1 MSSLTCTKLT
11 LFTIAGVVIQ
21 MVGLSIFVF
30 GFFPVKP
37 ALSGVSGPESY
48 RSPTSPSNQN
58 QSEKDLSSNQRRSL
72 YQELSGIPPSFDRLI
87 LMVIDGLP
95 AEFVLGKDGKPPCKT
110 LMEAMPY
117 TQSLLSTGMAVGYHA
132 KAAPPTVTMPRLKAM
147 VSGAIGG
154 FLDVAFNFNTQALL
168 DDNLLDQFFKI
179 GWKMVML
186 GDETWLKLFPGLFLR
201 HDGVSSFFVKD
212 TVQVDQ
218 NVSRHLPN
226 ELIKHDWDLL
236 ILHYLGLDHVG
247 HIGGRNSLLMAPK
260 LKEMD
265 DVVKMIHTSSIL
277 NQANN
282 NGHTLLVVVS
292 DHGMTENGNHGGS
305 SYEET
310 DSLAL
315 FIGLK
320 SDVSDYLLS
329 KDHTVFQVDIAP
341 TLALLFG
348 VPIPKNNVGV
358 LISRTFW
365 HLTDD
370 QQLRALELNSWQLLR
385 LLEAQ
390 LPGLSCGSSPYD
402 GLIYEQGSRISKCNG
417 SLEKVFC
424 CLYMHAAFLHSSWM
438 SKEVSRSTYREEY
451 SAVVAA
457 YHEFLRTASEW
468 LSRRASDRPVNL
480 LAFGIAAMLLSTL
493 LLLGLIFFICKEV
506 YVGEKQNPS
515 DLKKTSWWHLDE
527 AFCVGVI
534 LILVLSMGSSSMVEE
549 EQYLWHFFSCTL
561 NFLFMRKAIQSV
573 QGGRAGKNFS
583 LLKEKNRTGFQIGSI
598 FMLLIS
604 GRVMRG
610 WHQGGVNWTNLP
622 DISKWLEQAGSDHV
636 KSIQLFSG
644 LLVIILSLASLFIV
658 GSNTKFVLVVGFSSL
673 MSGLL
678 VILHL
683 IKHQDSMFAPSSYSA
698 TLLVQTI
705 YALVGTVTL
714 GTSVALP
721 WFTTSWIYNASSNS
735 IFHIST
741 SNPNELRHKSLLLEL
756 RSALFVIG
764 WTYIVSW
771 CLLQL
776 VLQQPINSMPIL
788 LLLVQVLASMIYSF
802 YSGLHHKQ
810 WVEVAAIYYLGIAGH
825 FALGNSN
832 SLATIDVAGA
842 FIGISSHST
851 VLSGV
856 LMFMITYASPM
867 LVILSMVMYISVKDS
882 SHLSFSLNLESGQI
896 LLRMLGF
903 PCLVPLGLNS
913 ILLTA
918 YTFIL
923 LLMRNHLFVWSVFS
937 PKYLYV
943 CASTICVYTGVFV
956 VAATTIYTHLVL
968 LLQKR
973 MRISAHAANHKHF

>member
-1 MSSLTCTKLT
+1 MPSLTCTKLT
-11 LFTIAGVVIQ
+11 LFTIAGVIIQ
-21 MVGLSIFVF
+21 MVGLSLFVF

-37 ALSGVSGPESY
+37 ALSGVSGPESF
-48 RSPTSPSNQN
+48 RSPSYNSVQN
-58 QSEKDLSSNQRRSL
+58 QSESDLPSNQRRSL
-72 YQELSGIPPSFDRLI
+72 YQELSGIPPSFDQLI

-95 AEFVLGKDGKPPCKT
+95 AEFVLGKDGKPPHKT

-117 TQSLLSTGMAVGYHA
+117 TQSLLSNGMAIGYHA

-168 DDNLLDQFFKI
+168 DDNLIDQFFKI
-179 GWKMVML
+179 GWRMVML
-186 GDETWLKLFPGLFLR
+186 GDETWLKLFPGLFMR

-218 NVSRHLPN
+218 NVTRHLPE
-226 ELIKHDWDLL
+226 ELSRNDWDLL

-247 HIGGRNSLLMAPK
+247 HIGGRNSLLMDPK
-260 LKEMD
+260 LEEMD
-265 DVVKMIHTSSIL
+265 EVVKMIHTSTIL
-277 NQANN
+277 NQM
-282 NGHTLLVVVS
+282 NGHGNALLVVVS

-315 FIGLK
+315 FVGLK
-320 SDVSDYLLS
+320 NDVSGYSPS
-329 KDHTVFQVDIAP
+329 KHQTIFQVDIAP

-358 LISRTFW
+358 LISEIFEP
-365 HLTDD
+365 LSDD

-390 LPGLSCGSSPYD
+390 LPGLSCGNSPYD
-402 GLIYEQGSRISKCNG
+402 GFIFEQGSRTSKCSG
-417 SLEKVFC
+417 SSIEKEFC
-424 CLYMHAAFLHSSWM
+424 CLYANAAFLHNSWM
-438 SKEVSRSTYREEY
+438 SKEVSRSTHHEEY
-451 SAVVAA
+451 SAIVVA
-457 YHEFLRTASEW
+457 YYEFLRTASEW
-468 LSRRASDRPVNL
+468 LSRRTTERPVNL
-480 LAFGIAAMLLSTL
+480 LAFGITAMLVSTVL
-493 LLLGLIFFICKEV
+493 FLGLIFFICKEV
-506 YVGEKQNPS
+506 YDQEQQS
-515 DLKKTSWWHLDE
+515 LFDLKKTAYCHLDE
-527 AFCVGVI
+527 AFIVGVV
-534 LILVLSMGSSSMVEE
+534 LILVISMGSSSMVEE
-549 EQYLWHFFSCTL
+549 EQYIWHFLNCTL
-561 NFLFMRKAIQSV
+561 NLLLMRKAIQSLV
-573 QGGRAGKNFS
+573 GGKTENLFCLFKGKNR
-583 LLKEKNRTGFQIGSI
+583 KKGFQIGSI
-598 FMLLIS
+598 FVLLTS
-604 GRVMRG
+604 GRLLRG

-622 DISKWLEQAGSDHV
+622 DISKWLEQVGSDHV
-636 KSIQLFSG
+636 KSLQLFSG
-644 LLVIILSLASLFIV
+644 LLVIILSLASLFLL
-658 GSNTKFVLVVGFSSL
+658 GSNRKFVLVAGFSFFV
-673 MSGLL
+673 SGLL
-678 VILHL
+678 VLLHL
-683 IKHQDSMFAPSSYSA
+683 MKHDDSVFVPSSYSA
-698 TLLVQTI
+698 TMLVQTI
-705 YALVGTVTL
+705 YAVVGTATL
-714 GTSVALP
+714 STVAALP
-721 WFTTSWIYNASSNS
+721 WLTPSWIHNTSNS

-741 SNPNELRHKSLLLEL
+741 SNSNELQNKSLLVEL
-756 RSALFVIG
+756 KNALYIIG
-764 WTYIVSW
+764 WAYIIAW

-788 LLLVQVLASMIYSF
+788 LLLVQVFASMLYSF
-802 YSGLHHKQ
+802 YSGPHNKQ
-810 WVEVAAIYYLGIAGH
+810 WVEVAALYYMGIAGH

-867 LVILSMVMYISVKDS
+867 LVILSMVMYISVKDG
-882 SHLSFSLNLESGQI
+882 SHVTKTSNLDSGQM

-943 CASTICVYTGVFV
+943 CASTVCVYIGVSV
-956 VAATTIYTHLVL
+956 VAATTFYTHLVL
-968 LLQKR
+968 LLRKPGQVSATSNSKR
-973 MRISAHAANHKHF
+973 